1 MIEKLQKP
9 DIDTV
14 IYIWFDT
21 NIKSHNFISAQYW
34 KNNLETVKQMILQAE
49 VYIYK
54 EKNKIQGF
62 IGLNDEYIAGIFVAS
77 EAQSH
82 GIGKQLIDFVK
93 GIKRQLNLRV
103 YQKNTRAIQFY
114 QREGFK
120 ILNQNVDKNT
130 NEKEYY
136 MVWKQ

>member
-49 VYIYK
+49 VYVYK

>member
-120 ILNQNVDKNT
+120 ILNQDVDKNT